1 MSKAIREAF
10 DKILSTGPA
19 LVADELLDGGAPRR
33 RLFWGNFKPPAP
45 PARPKRPLKMEAFLE
60 RARSHAVAVTPSQ
73 VVGTVRV
80 MTARAKGKLDSEYE
94 AIRVGHR
101 SPNFVRIEGTDALRP
116 LNARERCLLLNLPG
130 DYFEQINGCDTDVT
144 YLIGSTFGAASI
156 AWALGPSL
164 AFFPRL

>member
-1 MSKAIREAF
+1 MSKAIQNSF
-10 DKILSTGPA
+10 DKILATGPP

-33 RLFWGNFKPPAP
+33 RFLWGNFKPPAP

-60 RARSHAVAVTPSQ
+60 RAHSKAVAVTPSQ

-80 MTARAKGKLDSEYE
+80 MTARAKGKRDFEYDD
-94 AIRVGHR
+94 IRVGHR

-116 LNARERCLLLNLPG
+116 LSARERCLLLNLPEL
-130 DYFEQINGCDTDVT
+130 YYEQINGCDTDIT